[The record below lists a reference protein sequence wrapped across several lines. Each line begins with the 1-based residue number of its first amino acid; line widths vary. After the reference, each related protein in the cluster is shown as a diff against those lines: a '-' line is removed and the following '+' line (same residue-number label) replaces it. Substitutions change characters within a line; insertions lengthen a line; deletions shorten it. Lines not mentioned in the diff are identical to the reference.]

1 MGMGG
6 GEATG
11 AAVAVEC
18 GDLSPL
24 SRGDWSPSDGE
35 GCEFTSGA
43 FTARASGGVW
53 AGAKAHGGSTAT
65 SRRRESGDESPHS
78 KPRRQRIARMK
89 KSGRILVVRGGAIG
103 DFVLTLP
110 VLAALRAQFPD
121 THIALLGYPHI
132 ARLALAGGLVDEVRS
147 IEARAL
153 ASFFING
160 GQPDAALAEFFCS
173 FHIIVSYLYDPDEF
187 FQSNVR
193 RNNKAQF
200 IAGPHRPDEKEL
212 IPASA
217 VFLKPLERLAIFDAD
232 AAPQLRVP
240 ADAGEPLPGGDWV
253 AAHPGSGSEKKNW
266 PEAKWAELLPRLLAA
281 EPETRLLL
289 IAGEA
294 DGDKAQRLARQ
305 LPAERVRTAFNLPL
319 PHLAQLLQQCR
330 GFIGHDSG
338 ISHLASALG
347 VPAVLLWGETVAEI
361 WRPPGRQNVLLKHAT
376 GLSEL
381 PVELALA
388 AVRDLRKL

>member
-1 MGMGG
+1 
-6 GEATG
+6 
-11 AAVAVEC
+11 
-18 GDLSPL
+18 
-24 SRGDWSPSDGE
+24 
-35 GCEFTSGA
+35 
-43 FTARASGGVW
+43 
-53 AGAKAHGGSTAT
+53 
-65 SRRRESGDESPHS
+65 
-78 KPRRQRIARMK
+78 MK

-132 ARLALAGGLVDEVRS
+132 AGLALAGGLVDEVRS

-153 ASFFING
+153 ASFFINRG
-160 GQPDAALAEFFCS
+160 KPDAALAEFFCS

-200 IAGPHRPDEKEL
+200 IAGPHRPDEKVL
-212 IPASA
+212 VPASA

-232 AAPQLRVP
+232 TAPQLRVP
-240 ADAGEPLPGGDWV
+240 EDANDLLGGGEWV

-281 EPETRLLL
+281 EPTTRLLL

-294 DGDKAQRLARQ
+294 DGEKVQRLARK

-319 PHLAQLLQQCR
+319 PQLAGLLQQCR
-330 GFIGHDSG
+330 AFIGHDSG

-347 VPAVLLWGETVAEI
+347 VPAVLLWGDTVEEI
-361 WRPPGRQNVLLKHAT
+361 WRPPGRKNVVLKHAT

-381 PVELALA
+381 PVEVALA
-388 AVRDLRKL
+388 AFREVRNLR

>member
-1 MGMGG
+1 
-6 GEATG
+6 
-11 AAVAVEC
+11 
-18 GDLSPL
+18 
-24 SRGDWSPSDGE
+24 
-35 GCEFTSGA
+35 
-43 FTARASGGVW
+43 
-53 AGAKAHGGSTAT
+53 
-65 SRRRESGDESPHS
+65 
-78 KPRRQRIARMK
+78 MK

-153 ASFFING
+153 ASFFINRG
-160 GQPDAALAEFFCS
+160 EPDAALAEFFCS

-217 VFLKPLERLAIFDAD
+217 VFLKPLERLAIFGAD

-240 ADAGEPLPGGDWV
+240 MDAGEPLPAGDWV

-281 EPETRLLL
+281 EPATRLLL

-294 DGDKAQRLARQ
+294 DGNKVQRLARL
-305 LPAERVRTAFNLPL
+305 LPAERVQTAFNLPL

-330 GFIGHDSG
+330 TFIGHDSG

-347 VPAVLLWGETVAEI
+347 VPAVLLWGDTVAEI

-388 AVRDLRKL
+388 AVRDLRNA